1 MFQIT
6 GPAAP
11 DTAGTLNHNIGAVSQ
26 GPGNATKNLSKS
38 YAEDAEILKLETL
51 VYYIGR
57 QNNDPN
63 NPPALFRKRLRQG
76 VLVSEELVEGV
87 ESMQV
92 AYGEDTNNDVAVDIY
107 SKADTVT
114 DWSNV
119 AVLRVGLLVRTPGNV
134 DTELDR
140 ATYVFDGVTLG
151 PFNDNR
157 QRRVFTSTVSLR
169 N

>member
-1 MFQIT
+1 MRGYERAREIDVESKELVARALDL
-6 GPAAP
+6 GIEVK
-11 DTAGTLNHNIGAVSQ
+11 TASSG
-26 GPGNATKNLSKS
+26 LSDD
-38 YAEDAEILKLETL
+38 DAEILKLETH

-76 VLVSEELVEGV
+76 VLVSEELVDSV

-92 AYGEDTNNDVAVDIY
+92 SYGEDTDNDTAVDIY
-107 SKADTVT
+107 GKADMVT
-114 DWSNV
+114 DWSRV
-119 AVLRVGLLVRTPGNV
+119 ATLRVGLLVRTPHNV

-140 ATYVFDGVTLG
+140 ATYVFDGATLG